1 MKRADV
7 VIIGGGPSGL
17 CAAIGAARCGDQV
30 LILEKYERL
39 GKKLLATGNGRCNLM
54 NLHSQPYRGDTE
66 FASLVMG
73 PEPVTELTAFWH
85 DLGLMIRYDGEGRGY
100 PCTFQSVTVLD
111 VLRAEC
117 IRLGVEIHT
126 GITVTEVKKHKNGFR
141 ILSGDDFQLEAERV
155 IVATGGAAQPKLGG
169 NRSAWP
175 WLQALGHEF
184 VPAEPALT
192 ALITDERSISGLN
205 GLRAKCSL
213 TVERDG
219 FAVHRESGEI
229 LFTAEGISG
238 ICAMQCSRY
247 AVPGRSECII
257 DFFPDL
263 FIRTDQLTE
272 ELIRRKERNPGAS
285 PAELLR
291 GLCAA
296 KLSFAVC
303 KKAGLALRGETAG
316 ELAVSCLQK
325 IAEAAKQYRVRILD
339 KEGFDRAQVMA
350 GGLICRDFDPK
361 TMMSCLHPGLHAA
374 GELLN
379 VDGDCG
385 GYNLM
390 FAFLSG
396 LRAGQNGRRAG

>member
-7 VIIGGGPSGL
+7 IVIGGGPSGL
-17 CAAIGAARCGDQV
+17 CAGIGAARCGDRV
-30 LILEKYERL
+30 LILEKFDRI

-54 NLHSQPYRGDTE
+54 NLHPQSYCGDAE

-73 PEPVTELTAFWH
+73 SDPVKELTAFWR
-85 DLGLMIRYDGEGRGY
+85 DLGLMIRYDSEGRGY
-100 PCTFQSVTVLD
+100 PCTFQAATVLD
-111 VLRAEC
+111 VLHAEC
-117 IRLGVEIHT
+117 IRLGVQIQT
-126 GITVTEVKKHKNGFR
+126 GMTVSEVKKLKNGFQVFA
-141 ILSGDDFQLEAERV
+141 GEDFRLEADRV
-155 IVATGGAAQPKLGG
+155 IIATGGAAQPKLGG

-175 WLQALGHEF
+175 WLRALGHGF
-184 VPAEPALT
+184 IPAQPALT
-192 ALITDERSISGLN
+192 ALITDKKSISGLN

-213 TVERDG
+213 TVTTDG
-219 FAVHRESGEI
+219 DEVHQEAGEI
-229 LFTAEGISG
+229 LFTEEGISG
-238 ICAMQCSRY
+238 ICAMQCSRFI
-247 AVPGRSECII
+247 VPGRSECLI

-263 FIRTDQLTE
+263 FPDTGRLTE
-272 ELIRRKERNPGAS
+272 ELIRRRDRNPGES
-285 PAELLR
+285 PTELLR

-303 KKAGLALRGETAG
+303 KKAGLALRGETSG
-316 ELAVSCLQK
+316 DLAVSRLRD
-325 IAEAAKQYRVRILD
+325 IAEAAKKYRVSILD

-350 GGLICRDFDPK
+350 GGLNCRDFDPR
-361 TMMSCLHPGLHAA
+361 TMMSCLHHGLHAA

-396 LRAGQNGRRAG
+396 LRAGRNGRRAG